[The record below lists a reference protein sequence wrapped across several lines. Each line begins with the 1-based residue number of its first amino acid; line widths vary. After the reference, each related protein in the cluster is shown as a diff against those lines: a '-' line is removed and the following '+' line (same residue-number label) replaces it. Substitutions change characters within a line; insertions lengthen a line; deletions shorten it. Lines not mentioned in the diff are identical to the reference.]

1 MTPSALLRL
10 LASVLIVTACSM
22 DDEDRREMLKSS
34 EHSNYQI
41 VRGTVVRDLAAPT
54 DTGRLIYDPPQ
65 SLSERAAPAIG
76 NEQVWAPFGI
86 SQPDSAQA
94 GPRR

>member
-1 MTPSALLRL
+1 MKQLTLLHLLGCAL
-10 LASVLIVTACSM
+10 VVTACSM
-22 DDEDRREMLKSS
+22 DDEDRRELLKAT
-34 EHSNYQI
+34 EHTNYQI
-41 VRGTVVRDLAAPT
+41 VQGTVIRDLAAPT

-94 GPRR
+94 RSRR